1 MSRFSLVPRVNLPR
15 SKFDLSFEHKTTL
28 NAGKLVPVCVQEI
41 LPGDSLRINQTSLIR
56 FASSLV
62 TPLMDNC
69 ELKFEWFFVPNRL
82 VWKNWERM
90 MGQQDEPDDS
100 IDYLVPSIKNFNTN
114 GDGFFRYLLPPGV
127 GLEFVNILPLRA
139 YAKIYNDWY
148 RDENLCGSYKAQC
161 VGLSGDVYKAGVES
175 VLGTDDC
182 SVDAS
187 SMGFQFDRS
196 FILADRAKKH
206 DYFTSCL
213 PWPQKGPGVELPL
226 GQIASLNVAN
236 DFTMPVL
243 WGDVNYGPYDQR
255 RHNGSIGNGDSG
267 LVYDNQ
273 NVSGIGVSGETFKL
287 ATSSTNYNQFSNNS
301 SSLKTVL
308 TKQQVENGIQVD
320 LTSATAITINSLR
333 QAFQIQKFYEA
344 CARGGTRYTEIV
356 RSFFGVVSPDARLQ
370 RSEYFGGF
378 SSPLQFHSVAQTS
391 ATNETSPQGNLTS
404 FGIGI
409 NQNKAFSRSF
419 TEHGFVMC
427 LASVVSTPSYS
438 QGLDRYLSRQGR
450 MDYYW
455 TTFAHLGEQAVLMK
469 EIYAKSAKPNDVF
482 GYQER
487 YAEYRYNSN
496 KLTGQM
502 AVDNDLALTS
512 WTLSQKFTSEP
523 ALNADFIRENPPI
536 DRVVAVGSGTG
547 ADQFIL
553 DVYFKIDAVRV
564 MPVYGVPGLVD
575 HF

>member
-41 LPGDSLRINQTSLIR
+41 LPGDSLKINQTSLIR

-82 VWKNWERM
+82 IWKNWERM

-100 IDYLVPSIKNFNTN
+100 IDFLVPSVKNLTTA
-114 GDGFFRYLLPPGV
+114 GDGFFRYLLPPNATFDSV
-127 GLEFVNILPLRA
+127 SVLPLRA
-139 YAKIYNDWY
+139 YGKIYNDWY
-148 RDENLCGSYKAQC
+148 RDENLCSSYKSQC
-161 VGLSGDVYKAGVES
+161 VGTFGGDIKVAIES
-175 VLGTDDC
+175 VLGSDDC
-182 SVDAS
+182 SVDLSPFYSATEAPDIY
-187 SMGFQFDRS
+187 FK
-196 FILADRAKKH
+196 LADRAKKH

-213 PWPQKGPGVELPL
+213 PWPQKGPGVEIPL
-226 GQIASLNVAN
+226 GQTAPIVGKGPLSLAVWDNTGFITGDPPRMTGNYTGLSLNGAPGSGPDSDGSGYYRFITNTAEQGKLYLGVG
-236 DFTMPVL
+236 F
-243 WGDVNYGPYDQR
+243 GDGTR
-255 RHNGSIGNGDSG
+255 DSNA
-267 LVYDNQ
+267 Y
-273 NVSGIGVSGETFKL
+273 
-287 ATSSTNYNQFSNNS
+287 
-301 SSLKTVL
+301 
-308 TKQQVENGIQVD
+308 VD
-320 LTSATAITINSLR
+320 LSQATAITINSLR

-370 RSEYFGGF
+370 RSEYLGGF

-419 TEHGFVMC
+419 TEHGFVLC

-502 AVDNDLALTS
+502 AVDNALALTS

-523 ALNADFIRENPPI
+523 VLNADFIRENPPI
-536 DRVVAVGSGTG
+536 DRVVAIGSGTG

>member
-41 LPGDSLRINQTSLIR
+41 LPGDSLKINQTSLIR

-100 IDYLVPSIKNFNTN
+100 IDFLVPSVKNLATN
-114 GDGFFRYLLPPGV
+114 GNGFFRYLLPQRAN
-127 GLEFVNILPLRA
+127 LTSVNILPLRA

-148 RDENLCGSYKAQC
+148 RDENLCNSYKTQC
-161 VGLSGDVYKAGVES
+161 VGSLTGDSKTAVES
-175 VLGTDDC
+175 VLGSDDC
-182 SVDAS
+182 SVDMANPAIS
-187 SMGFQFDRS
+187 SLSDAS

-213 PWPQKGPGVELPL
+213 PWPQKGPGVELPI
-226 GQIASLNVAN
+226 GQVAGLNVKN
-236 DFTMPVL
+236 DI
-243 WGDVNYGPYDQR
+243 D
-255 RHNGSIGNGDSG
+255 
-267 LVYDNQ
+267 
-273 NVSGIGVSGETFKL
+273 VSG
-287 ATSSTNYNQFSNNS
+287 SSVGFSTTNSNRAPFADAYDFRFNS
-301 SSLKTVL
+301 SSIEFTTNNGADVYRNTLAYKPGKVLADDLKDTL
-308 TKQQVENGIQVD
+308 EVD
-320 LTSATAITINSLR
+320 LTTATAITINSLR

-370 RSEYFGGF
+370 RSEYLGGF

-469 EIYAKSAKPNDVF
+469 ELYARSSKPDDVF

-502 AVDNDLALTS
+502 AVDNSLALTS
-512 WTLSQKFTSEP
+512 WTLSQKFTNDP

-553 DVYFKIDAVRV
+553 DVFFKIDAVRV

>member
-41 LPGDSLRINQTSLIR
+41 LPGDSIKVNQTSLIR

-82 VWKNWERM
+82 VWQNWERM

-100 IDYLVPSIKNFNTN
+100 IDFLVPSIKNLATN
-114 GDGFFRYLLPPGV
+114 GNGFFRYLLPQGAT
-127 GLEFVNILPLRA
+127 LQSVNILPLRA

-161 VGLSGDVYKAGVES
+161 VGSFTGDVKTALES
-175 VLGTDDC
+175 ILGTGDC
-182 SVDAS
+182 SVDMADSAISSLSDAS
-187 SMGFQFDRS
+187 L
-196 FILADRAKKH
+196 ILADRAKKH

-213 PWPQKGPGVELPL
+213 PWPQKGPGVEIPL
-226 GQIASLNVAN
+226 GTQA
-236 DFTMPVL
+236 PVVGGVIPNSGVL
-243 WGDVNYGPYDQR
+243 GKNGMNLDVWQMNLGGTPEVVGDAILGYSAPQSD
-255 RHNGSIGNGDSG
+255 GS
-267 LVYDNQ
+267 
-273 NVSGIGVSGETFKL
+273 
-287 ATSSTNYNQFSNNS
+287 ATYRSY
-301 SSLKTVL
+301 LKTSLAGNTQLAANITSDPSKTSVFA
-308 TKQQVENGIQVD
+308 D
-320 LTSATAITINSLR
+320 LSQATAVTINSLR

-370 RSEYFGGF
+370 RSEYLGGF

-419 TEHGFVMC
+419 TEHGFVIC
-427 LASVVSTPSYS
+427 LASVVSIPSYS

-469 EIYAKSAKPNDVF
+469 ELYAKSTKPDDVF

-502 AVDNDLALTS
+502 AVDNPLALTS
-512 WTLSQKFTSEP
+512 WTLSQKFTNDP

-553 DVYFKIDAVRV
+553 DVFFKIDAVRV